1 MSAGAPPPR
10 RPGRTAAVPVPPGRP
25 GGDHAWDPPDPRNR
39 ALHPLRRRA
48 LPPDRTTTPAATP
61 GGIR

>member
-10 RPGRTAAVPVPPGRP
+10 PGRTAAVPALPGRP
-25 GGDHAWDPPDPRNR
+25 RGDHAWDRPGPRDR
-39 ALHPLRRRA
+39 ARHPLRRRA
-48 LPPDRTTTPAATP
+48 LPPDRTTTPAATS

>member
-10 RPGRTAAVPVPPGRP
+10 PGRTAAVPALPGRP
-25 GGDHAWDPPDPRNR
+25 GGDHAWDPPDPRDR
-39 ALHPLRRRA
+39 ARHPLWRRA